1 VLVERSGNESLG
13 NKEIHAR
20 FVEPVVVWRFVTSA
34 LNWVAESVT
43 FGVVRK
49 LAVVD

>member
-1 VLVERSGNESLG
+1 MQLREHGDKKPL
-13 NKEIHAR
+13 AR
-20 FVEPVVVWRFVTSA
+20 FVALEVVWRFVTSA

-43 FGVVRK
+43 FGVARK